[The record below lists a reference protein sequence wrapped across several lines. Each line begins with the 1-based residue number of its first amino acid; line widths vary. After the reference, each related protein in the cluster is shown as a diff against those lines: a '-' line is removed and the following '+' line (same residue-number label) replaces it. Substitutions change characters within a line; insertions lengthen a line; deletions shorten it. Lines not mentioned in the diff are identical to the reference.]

1 MNAKDLIIDVFNN
14 KISTLGLK
22 QKNIAERIGVTEDRL
37 SRILSGKS
45 NMFAEEMIKLCIVL
59 DIDPNS
65 FRKVA

>member
-59 DIDPNS
+59 DIDPNI